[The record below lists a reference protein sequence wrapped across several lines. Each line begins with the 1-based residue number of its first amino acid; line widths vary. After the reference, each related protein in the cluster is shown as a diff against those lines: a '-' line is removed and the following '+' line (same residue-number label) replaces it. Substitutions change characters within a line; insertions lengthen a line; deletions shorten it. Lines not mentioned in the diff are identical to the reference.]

1 MKKILTLLLFAFSAA
16 RMYSQMDVPPA
27 GGNPRATIKE
37 TVGITDITL
46 SYSRPDVGGREGK
59 VWGALV
65 TYGFSTNSFITNR
78 PTAPWRAGANEN
90 TTISFEHDVK
100 LEGKPVPAGTYGVH
114 MAVWPDSVLL
124 ILSKQNDAWGSFYY
138 EEKHDQLRTVL
149 KPQMNDKSVEWL
161 KYEFIEHK
169 DKSCTIALLW
179 EKWIIPF
186 KIEVDVD
193 NIVIAKLRDQVT
205 SQKGFNST
213 NMLQASQYCINKGIN
228 LEEALSW
235 AQRAVSGFQGQRSFV
250 SLRNLA
256 TAYEKL
262 NRLQPADSIMNEAL
276 PMGSAAQYV
285 AYGRSLI
292 AQKRADKALDIMHAA
307 VKQFGST
314 QGTNTGLAYAFSA
327 KGDFPKAIEAATK
340 ALGLANND
348 ASKKTI
354 EGLIAK
360 LKEGKDIN
368 L

>member
-1 MKKILTLLLFAFSAA
+1 MKKVLILLLFACSVVNL
-16 RMYSQMDVPPA
+16 YSQMDVPAA

-46 SYSRPDVGGREGK
+46 SYSRPDVAGRDGK
-59 VWGALV
+59 VWGTLV

-100 LEGKPVPAGTYGVH
+100 LEGKSIPSGTYGIH
-114 MAVWPDSVLL
+114 MAVWPDSVIL

-138 EEKHDQLRTVL
+138 EEKHDQIRTVL

-161 KYEFIEHK
+161 KYEFIDHK
-169 DKSCTIALLW
+169 EKSCTVALMW

-186 KIEVDVD
+186 KIDVDVD
-193 NIVIAKLRDQVT
+193 NIVIAKLREQVT

-228 LEEALSW
+228 LDEALTW
-235 AQRAVSGFQGQRSFV
+235 AQRALSGFGGQRSFV
-250 SLRNLA
+250 TLRNVA

-262 NRLQPADSIMNEAL
+262 NKLQPADSIMDEAL
-276 PMGSAAQYV
+276 PMASAAQYV
-285 AYGRSLI
+285 AYGRSLL
-292 AQKRADKALDIMHAA
+292 AQKRPDKALDIMNAA
-307 VKQFGST
+307 FKQFGST
-314 QGTNTGLAYAFSA
+314 QGTNTGLAYALSA
-327 KGDFPKAIEAATK
+327 KGNYPKAIEAATK
-340 ALGLANND
+340 ALGLATND
-348 ASKKTI
+348 AAKKTI
-354 EGLIAK
+354 EGLLAK

>member
-1 MKKILTLLLFAFSAA
+1 MKKLLLCLVFAFSLVNIYA
-16 RMYSQMDVPPA
+16 QMVVPSA
-27 GGNPRATIKE
+27 GGNPRATIRE

-59 VWGALV
+59 VWGTLV
-65 TYGFSTNSFITNR
+65 TYGFSTTSFITNR

-100 LEGKPVPAGTYGVH
+100 LEGKAVPAGTYGVH

-124 ILSKQNDAWGSFYY
+124 ILSKQHDAWGSFYY
-138 EEKHDQLRTVL
+138 EEKYDQLRTVL

-161 KYEFIEHK
+161 KYEFTEHK
-169 DKSCTIALLW
+169 EKSCTVALMW

-228 LEEALSW
+228 LEEALTW

-262 NRLQPADSIMNEAL
+262 NRLPMADSIMNEAL
-276 PMGSAAQYV
+276 PMGSAAQHV
-285 AYGRSLI
+285 AYGRSLL
-292 AQKRADKALDIMHAA
+292 AQKRVDKALDIMNGA

-314 QGTNTGLAYAFSA
+314 QGTNTGLAYARSA
-327 KGDFPKAIEAATK
+327 KGEYTKAIEAATK
-340 ALGLANND
+340 ALGQANND
-348 ASKKTI
+348 AAKKTI
-354 EGLIAK
+354 EGLISK

>member
-1 MKKILTLLLFAFSAA
+1 MQKLLVFLFIAISVAKTYA
-16 RMYSQMDVPPA
+16 QMDVPAA

-37 TVGITDITL
+37 TVGISDITL
-46 SYSRPDVGGREGK
+46 SYSRPDVAGREGK
-59 VWGALV
+59 VWGTLV
-65 TYGFSTNSFITNR
+65 SYGFSTNSFITNR
-78 PTAPWRAGANEN
+78 PTSPWRAGANDN

-100 LEGKPVPAGTYGVH
+100 LEGKSVPAGTYGIH

-138 EEKHDQLRTVL
+138 DEKNDQLRTVL

-161 KYEFIEHK
+161 KYEFIDHK
-169 DKSCTIALLW
+169 EKSCTIALMW

-186 KIEVDVD
+186 KIEVDVE

-228 LEEALSW
+228 LEEALTW

-250 SLRNLA
+250 TLRNLA

-262 NRLQPADSIMNEAL
+262 NKLQPADSIMNEAI
-276 PMGSAAQYV
+276 PMGNAAQQV

-292 AQKRADKALDIMHAA
+292 AQKRADKALDIMNGA

-314 QGTNTGLAYAFSA
+314 QGTNTGLAYAYSA
-327 KGDFPKAIEAATK
+327 KGDYTKAIDAATK
-340 ALGLANND
+340 ALGLATND
-348 ASKKTI
+348 AAKKNI
-354 EGLIAK
+354 EGLITK
-360 LKEGKDIN
+360 LKERKDIN